1 MSRILNGP
9 YLIAADEQ
17 EEDIRYIPAPEPT
30 VQNLPEELDFE
41 LQKKCMKLEIYWVI
55 QDFGPAGIQEVQLVE
70 QIQGKKFLKMT
81 LLYNVFISV

>member
-1 MSRILNGP
+1 MSRILNGRS

-30 VQNLPEELDFE
+30 VELPEELDFE

-55 QDFGPAGIQEVQLVE
+55 QDFGPAGIQEDQLVE
-70 QIQGKKFLKMT
+70 QIQGKKFL
-81 LLYNVFISV
+81 